1 YVCTHCA
8 ECTNIFSSGG
18 GSKLCDKYNVDFLGS
33 IPIDPSLALLL
44 DSCSSTSTAAAIADG
59 NQAAANPAAAAVP
72 NLDRASACWFSGQ
85 AEQTVRKFMDRVG
98 RVLTVRRLRL
108 AQVRVAA
115 FEVLHRLV
123 IQPRAN
129 EHFKHRLGN
138 VCIDLDHPVNDE
150 LVDQRAEQVQIVHL
164 ARIRVRHVRYVR
176 VLVPA
181 LELQVDLRIY
191 RLPRALLFKRRSVR
205 IPANIDQR

>member
-1 YVCTHCA
+1 
-8 ECTNIFSSGG
+8 
-18 GSKLCDKYNVDFLGS
+18 
-33 IPIDPSLALLL
+33 
-44 DSCSSTSTAAAIADG
+44 
-59 NQAAANPAAAAVP
+59 
-72 NLDRASACWFSGQ
+72 
-85 AEQTVRKFMDRVG
+85 MDRVG

-164 ARIRVRHVRYVR
+164 ARIRVRHVRYSPPSNVSDATVR
-176 VLVPA
+176 PPTSSLLIVSSSTNVLIGSPGLKIAPTSAEFVAMFLSIFASADTSLNASEFLIFPNPLAIIEYINDVALTPA
-181 LELQVDLRIY
+181 PLIFSINLNASFICFISTNDAITTSNAVWSNSSSLI
-191 RLPRALLFKRRSVR
+191 AGT
-205 IPANIDQR
+205 